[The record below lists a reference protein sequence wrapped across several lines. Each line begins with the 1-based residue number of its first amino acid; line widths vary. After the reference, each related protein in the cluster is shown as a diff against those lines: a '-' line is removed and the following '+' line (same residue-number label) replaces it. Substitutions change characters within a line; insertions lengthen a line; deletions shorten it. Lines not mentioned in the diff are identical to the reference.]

1 MSDIRL
7 LVNGREYGG
16 WTSARV
22 TRGIEAVAG
31 SFALDVSERWDG
43 QAEPWPIQEEDEC
56 EVRLEGTT
64 LLKGYVDTRSHA
76 FDATSH
82 SLSVEGRDKTGALV
96 DCSALLSQW
105 EFSKI
110 GVLELCQTVAAP
122 FDITVSLQDGLS
134 DTAITTSG
142 ASTSRRLTSGTPGSV
157 GSKGKS
163 SSMKLGQP
171 VVKLTINPGDSPFEV
186 IDRAC
191 RMVGVL
197 PVSDGNGGLLLTRA
211 GGSRA
216 TTALIEGGN
225 ILTASAT
232 FDATRRYRRYI
243 VSGQAAGTDD
253 LFGAPAAAV
262 KAEATDEN
270 VRRTERVLLIRPEG
284 SVTLEFAKQRA
295 AWEATVRRAR
305 AASFDITVQGWRQA
319 SGALWPINALV
330 QVKSTKLAID
340 LEEMLITQTTFGLS
354 KAGSTTT
361 LKVVLP
367 NSFIPEPVIVKSGGA
382 GGADSRLS

>member
-216 TTALIEGGN
+216 TTALIEGE
-225 ILTASAT
+225 TSSQPARPSM
-232 FDATRRYRRYI
+232 RP
-243 VSGQAAGTDD
+243 
-253 LFGAPAAAV
+253 GAIADTSSP
-262 KAEATDEN
+262 
-270 VRRTERVLLIRPEG
+270 VRRPAQMTCSARPPLR
-284 SVTLEFAKQRA
+284 SRPKPLMRTSA
-295 AWEATVRRAR
+295 
-305 AASFDITVQGWRQA
+305 
-319 SGALWPINALV
+319 
-330 QVKSTKLAID
+330 
-340 LEEMLITQTTFGLS
+340 GLS
-354 KAGSTTT
+354 AYC
-361 LKVVLP
+361 
-367 NSFIPEPVIVKSGGA
+367 
-382 GGADSRLS
+382 